1 MHLVTDI
8 DLSLKQGNE
17 IEYAQKLKGVYHE
30 KLKYIS
36 ELEDIKGRELCR
48 MLTQTVHSLIQTVY
62 KEVLKIIPIDK
73 GLTIIALGSYGRGEL
88 NPHSDIDLLFLHQN
102 EEDREAKDFISKV
115 LYTLW
120 DMKINLG
127 HSSRTIK
134 NVIAMA
140 GKDITFK
147 TSLIDHHFICGDPN
161 LYKSFHGTVGKIFSK
176 NRYNYYQDLLS
187 KLDYFSQTLG
197 ENVLL
202 KEPNIKDSL
211 GALRGIHLIRWLN
224 YNFYEGRTLSTL
236 YDHNI
241 LDKEALGRME
251 GHLDYLLSVRHQLH
265 TLVGHKEEV
274 LLLEHQENLAKHVL
288 LPESRNELSDGNQ
301 IRLKIEHYMRQ
312 FYRCAKDVYKT
323 VVQSVDLYH
332 IEADKYRQFNR
343 FRNKRKSV
351 SDRFMIINGKLF
363 FKNKLDTID
372 FSPSLI
378 MEIFLTQ
385 SRYGCHLGIEVENY
399 IKSRLDRVDDAFR
412 LDPLAFSHFKS
423 ILNGE
428 RNIYHTL
435 SVMNHIG
442 FLPSYLPFFN
452 ELDCTVQH
460 DYYHAYTVDEHTLQG
475 IKRVEELYHTDDTGY
490 SFFKRLLQQLDEE
503 QRIVLMFSIFFHDIG
518 KGRPGN
524 HVKNGETMIDTVVNA
539 FPMEES
545 QKETLSY
552 LVNGHLIMAHTSQRR
567 DIQDIKVIYHFVND
581 IKTKERLDLMLLLTY
596 GDMSSVAPKVF
607 TFWKGELLRELYNKS
622 LKLLNETPDGMLPV
636 IQQSDLTMI
645 QSEIIE
651 ALPKNGQTFAHSF
664 FSDIDPRYLIDH
676 DLEEIKSTIEIFQ
689 RLEDSQVI
697 HYEKSLD
704 FYKLKYYAKDA
715 YGVFAQVSLVLAMNG
730 ISIHSAN
737 LYSKPG
743 GYVIDTFT
751 VSSVFSVDI
760 SEDRWES
767 IKQDFHQVREKG
779 IEASENLLE
788 ERRKHFPPVKG
799 RVVMPETKVLINN
812 DLSDQFTVIEIKTWD
827 QIGVLYQISR
837 ILTLHKVRIKSAFIA
852 TRGNQAIDTF
862 YVEDIRTEGQIT
874 DDDLITKLK
883 DTLSQRLT
891 DYAT

>member
-1 MHLVTDI
+1 MHLVTNI
-8 DLSLKQGNE
+8 DLSMKQGNE

-30 KLKYIS
+30 KLKYINK
-36 ELEDIKGRELCR
+36 LEDVKGRELCR

-102 EEDREAKDFISKV
+102 EENREAKDFISKV

-120 DMKINLG
+120 DMKITLG
-127 HSSRTIK
+127 HSSRTLK
-134 NVIAMA
+134 NVISMA
-140 GKDITFK
+140 SKDITFK
-147 TSLIDHHFICGDPN
+147 TSLIDHHLICGDSN
-161 LYKSFHGTVGKIFSK
+161 LYESFQETVSKIFKK

-202 KEPNIKDSL
+202 KEPNIKESL
-211 GALRGIHLIRWLN
+211 GALRGVHLIRWLN
-224 YNFYEGRTLSTL
+224 YNFFQGRTLSTL

-241 LDKEALGRME
+241 MDKITLDRME
-251 GHLDYLLSVRHQLH
+251 DHLDYLLSVRHQLH
-265 TLVGHKEEV
+265 TLVGHKEEY
-274 LLLEHQENLAKHVL
+274 LLLEHQERLAQHVH
-288 LPESRNELSDGNQ
+288 LPESQDESSDDNQ

-312 FYRCAKDVYKT
+312 FYRCAKDVYKI

-332 IEADKYRQFNR
+332 LEADKYRQFVR
-343 FRNKRKSV
+343 LRKRRKSV
-351 SDRFMIINGKLF
+351 SDQFMIINGKLF

-378 MEIFLTQ
+378 MEIFLTL
-385 SRYGCHLGIEVENY
+385 SRYGCHLGIEIENY
-399 IKSRLDRVDDAFR
+399 IKSRLDRVDDAFHI
-412 LDPLAFSHFKS
+412 DPIAFSHFKS
-423 ILNGE
+423 ILSGE
-428 RNIYHTL
+428 RNLYHTL

-475 IKRVEELYHTDDTGY
+475 IKEIEKLYHTDDTGY
-490 SFFKRLLQQLDEE
+490 AFFKHLLQQLDGE
-503 QRIVLMFSIFFHDIG
+503 QRLVLMFSIFFHDIG
-518 KGRPGN
+518 KGRPGS

-545 QKETLSY
+545 QKETLTY

-567 DIQDIKVIYHFVND
+567 NIQDIKVIYHFVND

-622 LKLLNETPDGMLPV
+622 LHLLNDTGMLPV
-636 IQQSDLTMI
+636 IQQSDLKLI
-645 QSEIIE
+645 QSDILE
-651 ALPKNGQTFAHSF
+651 ALPKNEQTFAHSF
-664 FSDIDPRYLIDH
+664 FSGIDPRYLIDH

-689 RLEDSQVI
+689 RLEDKQVI
-697 HYEKSLD
+697 DYEKSLD

-730 ISIHSAN
+730 ISIHSAK

-751 VSSVFSVDI
+751 VSSVFSGDI

-767 IKQDFHQVREKG
+767 IKKDSQQVREKG
-779 IEASENLLE
+779 IEASETLLE

-799 RVVMPETKVLINN
+799 GVVIPESKVLMNN

-837 ILTLHKVRIKSAFIA
+837 ILTLHKVRIK
-852 TRGNQAIDTF
+852 
-862 YVEDIRTEGQIT
+862 
-874 DDDLITKLK
+874 
-883 DTLSQRLT
+883 
-891 DYAT
+891 